1 MSEVQPN
8 GSQGGASKP
17 DLLRWAILGV
27 ALIGVAAVLYVIG
40 TAVFKPASTSSTDL
54 GHFKSG
60 ALAKLNPTTTPVGLP
75 DNEFLDDKGQTLTMA
90 AFKGKVV
97 VLNFWATWCVPC
109 KLELPSLGRLQQ
121 AYPTSQLTVVPVSID
136 KPDVRQAVLDEL
148 AKAQPLPFYNDP
160 TGSMP
165 FRLKSGPAMGVPTTI
180 IYDKHGR
187 ERARLEGG
195 ADWSGPDAR
204 KLIDHLVAEE

>member
-1 MSEVQPN
+1 MSEVQP
-8 GSQGGASKP
+8 GGSKP
-17 DLLRWAILGV
+17 DLLKWAILGV
-27 ALIGVAAVLYVIG
+27 AVIGVAAVLYVIG
-40 TAVFKPASTSSTDL
+40 AAVFKPTSSSSTDL
-54 GHFKSG
+54 SQFKTG
-60 ALAKLNPTTTPVGLP
+60 ALSKLAETTALAGLP
-75 DNEFLDDKGQTLTMA
+75 DNEFVNDKGEPVTLA

-109 KLELPSLGRLQQ
+109 KLELPSLGRLQS
-121 AYPTSQLTVVPVSID
+121 AYPVSRLVVVPVSID
-136 KPDVRQAVLDEL
+136 KPDLRPKILEEL
-148 AKAQPLPFYNDP
+148 AKAPPLPFYNDT

-180 IYDKHGR
+180 IYDRHGR

-204 KLIDHLVAEE
+204 KLIEHLLSEE